1 MCHVCTRVPAGE
13 PAVVL
18 GKEKAFTFDRVF
30 DISSSQDIIYNNVV
44 KDLVDGCLQGYNATV
59 LAYGQT
65 GSGKTYTMGTGF
77 DVAITLQP
85 ADRGLIPR
93 AVEQLFRG
101 MDEARQTSFEKGVS
115 PPQFH
120 TAVQFM
126 ELYNEDIKDL
136 LSSGDKAGDGTAGRR
151 GAPKITEENGQI
163 VVQGVTVRAVHSAE
177 EVLQCLHSGALARTT
192 ASTNMNS
199 QSSRSHAIFTL
210 IIRQQKFLPGGRG
223 NDEEGAVTENDMET
237 LTAKFHFVDLA
248 GSERIKRTGA
258 TGVRAKEG
266 IKINCGLLAL
276 GNVISALADVSKRAT
291 HVPYRDSKLTRLLQ
305 DSLGGNSRT
314 LMIACV
320 SPADRDF
327 METLNTLKY
336 ANRAKNIKNRVCI
349 NQDKS
354 SQTILA
360 LRKEIEALQLEL
372 LEYRQGKRIVAEDGT
387 FQTND
392 MFQENQILLAENQNL
407 RTRLKALKE
416 TVDRL
421 KVRNAELLNEKAA
434 HNWVAMNDDQEGRD
448 IIELQRQYI
457 KEIEELKT
465 KLIES
470 EEMRAQLQKAANSR
484 VVRRVSNTGNVATL
498 GTSMAGS
505 MISSLLADDTPGETC
520 VEELIHHARK
530 EVRRLKKRAR
540 PSSHREKEENGGV
553 KSDGDEDTSL
563 KSEANGATPGSGGS
577 GDNSDEISDDDFSD
591 DDEEEDQLREYSAEM
606 AGITQEISIKNL
618 KRRPL
623 SPARP
628 ARRPIKRCWW
638 FAKISRLRPFTCSP
652 GDLAVERLIEELEK
666 SQRRICSMRSHY
678 EEKLLQLQIKI
689 KETEMERDKVLN
701 AMASKN
707 QSQAEVE
714 EAKKIRE
721 DFEKKLNNLQAELKQ
736 MQDAKRRHAQ
746 LVKEQEKQEKVIREY
761 RQQLEELK
769 KTKAELMRKIRE
781 EGKRHKE
788 QEMRVN
794 KELCSLKREARQ
806 TENRIKTL
814 EAENRAKE
822 NVLKRKQEEVNAL
835 RRQAVTKINGGVP
848 YGRSGKPQALQT
860 RIVKDRWKR
869 FEKNIDKMVLN
880 KQAIHNIERDME
892 RYLLER
898 EKLER
903 VLDRT
908 IRKRDRAL
916 AQDKDESLLRDLDD
930 EIDNLNSN
938 IGYLQDNIMECQTNI
953 CQIEENKELPD
964 QQLLDVNELIAGMA
978 HVTPDA
984 KFLMEKL
991 LAMTVNQSMQA
1002 AQKTA
1007 EAKELEARLEQ
1018 VENNYSQTERL
1029 LQMTIETPDK
1039 ALAQVMEGL
1048 ELQGGQESQ
1057 ASSRSVSPAES
1068 IRSDISSA
1076 TYIVPG
1082 ERGKTFKA
1090 RRRTPTCADLLFN
1103 DGSEAGNASIP
1114 RSDSIPLMDE
1124 TEPPSFF
1131 GTNPNNHIVTTPI
1144 VSHTPPHSHIP
1155 RFNSTV
1161 APHGLPNT
1169 GGAHKDIMSRSF
1181 TSYRDVLIT
1190 RNHPTGGLGAS
1201 SGPSRLERHHPLL
1214 DPTPSGLPRKR
1225 DPLPAYATPLTQ
1237 RRRFSHSLA
1246 ASPGNLTVN
1255 SNGSGHHPSG
1265 LLSSL
1270 GNARVHPTFGSND
1283 LNYGNR
1289 LHQHPLQPHVT
1300 DSTGVNSSVGTAGG
1314 SAGDQTPPAS
1324 PSVTRKM
1331 FRSTDANVF
1340 TRLAGGQTSTPPMK
1354 ERGVIS
1360 MFTGRASSKSSSS
1373 PLICTHTAEGHNKAV
1388 LSLAVTSDVL
1398 FSASKDRTVKVW
1410 DLRTGQELQ
1419 TVRGHPDNVTVVR
1432 YSEYSR
1438 LAFSASTAYVRVW
1451 DLRESPAKCVKTLC
1465 SSGSTMTSLP
1475 SSERDSR
1482 VPTGEQ
1488 RINAVELN
1496 HFGSVLFAASGS
1508 TVKTWDLRRFATIG
1522 KLVGGH
1528 TAPVMCLAVDDVAL
1542 DTNYVAT
1549 GSKDHYVK
1557 VFETAERPNGVV
1569 QPKMNLE
1576 PPHYDGISSLAMCN
1590 DFLYSGS
1597 RDMCLKKWDLTN
1609 CCLLQSINQAHKDW
1623 ITAMATLPP
1632 SSNSGGQYPQ
1642 LLTSC
1647 RGGLLKMWNTETMQ
1661 NIGELK
1667 AHTTPIN
1674 AIASNGECV
1683 FTASNGCDIK
1693 IWQRSRGSS
1702 GLVDAEAGSL
1712 VTSGLADWTASSNSL
1727 SGAQS
1732 MTASFS
1738 ALK

>member
-1 MCHVCTRVPAGE
+1 MVKSGSSMMAKTVADESSVRVAVRIRPLLHRELSEMCHVCTRVPAGE

-606 AGITQEISIKNL
+606 AGITQEISIK
-618 KRRPL
+618 
-623 SPARP
+623 
-628 ARRPIKRCWW
+628 
-638 FAKISRLRPFTCSP
+638 
-652 GDLAVERLIEELEK
+652 ERLIEELEK

-1181 TSYRDVLIT
+1181 TSYR
-1190 RNHPTGGLGAS
+1190 
-1201 SGPSRLERHHPLL
+1201 
-1214 DPTPSGLPRKR
+1214 
-1225 DPLPAYATPLTQ
+1225 
-1237 RRRFSHSLA
+1237 
-1246 ASPGNLTVN
+1246 
-1255 SNGSGHHPSG
+1255 
-1265 LLSSL
+1265 
-1270 GNARVHPTFGSND
+1270 
-1283 LNYGNR
+1283 
-1289 LHQHPLQPHVT
+1289 VT